1 MKKTQ
6 PKGVWMEAAPMV
18 FPVRYVSEGTA
29 IQTTSRGLSSEGIAV
44 RSLIPPRIGA
54 RVSLALYLPGNPKP
68 EVAVG
73 VVSAATRARPV
84 PAGFWVRFTAIDT
97 AARERITALVID
109 KAREMRDS
117 RPDRGFQRFHTKFTV
132 RFRTAREFVRE
143 HTENISRGGVFIQ
156 TQSPPQV
163 DEVITV
169 QLELP
174 DGGPPATSS
183 GIVMHRVSVDE
194 AEQNGLIPGIGV
206 QFLDAD
212 DQFRQR
218 IDRYIEHL
226 SAPSA

>member
-1 MKKTQ
+1 
-6 PKGVWMEAAPMV
+6 VEAAPMV
-18 FPVRYVSEGTA
+18 FPVRYVSEGAA

-44 RSLIPPRIGA
+44 RSLIPPRVGA

-73 VVSAATRARPV
+73 IVSAATRARPV
-84 PAGFWVRFTAIDT
+84 PAGFWVQFTAIDT
-97 AARERITALVID
+97 AARERITGLVIER
-109 KAREMRDS
+109 ARQMRDTPRS
-117 RPDRGFQRFHTKFTV
+117 DRGYQRFHTQFTV

-143 HTENISRGGVFIQ
+143 HAENISRGGVFIQ

-174 DGGPPATSS
+174 DGGPIATSS
-183 GIVMHRVSVDE
+183 GLVMHRVTVDE
-194 AEQNGLIPGIGV
+194 AEQNGLVPGIGV

-212 DQFRQR
+212 DQFRER
-218 IDRYIEHL
+218 IDRYIQSL
-226 SAPSA
+226 SAPRA